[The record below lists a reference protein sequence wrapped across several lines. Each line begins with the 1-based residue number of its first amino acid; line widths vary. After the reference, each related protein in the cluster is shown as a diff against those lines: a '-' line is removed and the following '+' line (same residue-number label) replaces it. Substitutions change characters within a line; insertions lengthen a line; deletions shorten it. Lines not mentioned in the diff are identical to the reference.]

1 MTPYDDLPPSS
12 FWRPAVAER
21 EPLQIEG
28 LWTPKFRIARRDRI
42 VTAGSCFAQ
51 HIGRALAARGYGWM
65 DAEPAP
71 DRLPEALHGRFH
83 YGTFSFRT
91 GNIYTTNMLAQ
102 WLDWAFGETP
112 PPEDLWEK
120 DGHFFDPFRPA
131 VEPGGFVTREEAL
144 ASRAATLAAIR
155 RAVSQADV
163 FVFTLGLTESWQ
175 HSSSCVEYALCPG
188 TVAGKFRPRFHRFV
202 NQDYDAVLAR
212 MRDALGVLRAQ
223 NPGLRVLLTV
233 SPVPLTATASG
244 AHVLTATSYSKSVL
258 RAVAGALAEDD
269 PGIDYFPSYEIIT
282 GAPFR
287 SMFYAGNLR
296 SVLPEGVGFVMD
308 SFFADQQRVFGAAD
322 EVAPADRPETR
333 AERQA
338 REDTEPDDAAADVQC
353 EEELLGAFAK

>member
-1 MTPYDDLPPSS
+1 MTPYDDLPQSS
-12 FWRPAVAER
+12 FWRPAVAAR
-21 EPLQIEG
+21 APLQIEE
-28 LWTPKFRIARRDRI
+28 LWTPKFRIAPRDRI

-51 HIGRALAARGYGWM
+51 HIGRALAARGYRWL

-71 DRLPEALHGRFH
+71 ARLPEAARGQFH

-102 WLDWAFGETP
+102 WLGWAFGETP
-112 PPEDLWEK
+112 PPEELWEK

-131 VEPGGFVTREEAL
+131 VEPGGFVSRAEAL

-155 RAVSQADV
+155 RAVTEADV

-175 HSSSCVEYALCPG
+175 HSGSGVEYAICPG
-188 TVAGKFRPRFHRFV
+188 TLAGKFRPRFHRFV
-202 NQDYDAVLAR
+202 NQGYEAVLAR
-212 MRDALGVLRAQ
+212 MRDALALLRAQ
-223 NPGLRVLLTV
+223 NPALRVLLTV

-244 AHVLTATSYSKSVL
+244 AHVLSATSYSKSVL
-258 RAVAGALAEDD
+258 RAVAGRLAEED
-269 PGIDYFPSYEIIT
+269 PGVDYFPSYEIIT
-282 GAPFR
+282 GIPFR

-308 SFFADQQRVFGAAD
+308 SFFADQARVFGAPA
-322 EVAPADRPETR
+322 EAAPADQPETR

-338 REDTEPDDAAADVQC
+338 REDTEPDDAEADVQC

>member
-1 MTPYDDLPPSS
+1 MTPYDDLPQSS

-21 EPLQIEG
+21 DPLQIEG

-51 HIGRALAARGYGWM
+51 HIGRALAARGYHWL

-71 DRLPEALHGRFH
+71 SRLAEALRGQFH

-102 WLDWAFGETP
+102 WLDWAFGDTP
-112 PPEDLWEK
+112 PPEDLWDK
-120 DGHFFDPFRPA
+120 DGRVFDPFRPA

-144 ASRAATLAAIR
+144 ASRAATLSAIR
-155 RAVSQADV
+155 RAVTQADV

-175 HSSSCVEYALCPG
+175 HSRSGVEYAICPG
-188 TVAGKFRPRFHRFV
+188 TVAGKFRPRYHRFV
-202 NQDYDAVLAR
+202 NQGYDAVLSR
-212 MRDALGVLRAQ
+212 MRDALALLRTH
-223 NPGLRVLLTV
+223 NPRLRVLLTV

-244 AHVLTATSYSKSVL
+244 THVLNATSYSKSVL
-258 RAVAGALAEDD
+258 RAVAGTLAQED
-269 PGIDYFPSYEIIT
+269 PGVDYFPSYEIIT
-282 GAPFR
+282 GTPFR
-287 SMFYAGNLR
+287 GMFYAGNLR

-308 SFFADQQRVFGAAD
+308 SFFADQARVFGA
-322 EVAPADRPETR
+322 PATAEPTPTPETR
-333 AERQA
+333 AERQS
-338 REDTEPDDAAADVQC
+338 REETEQGDAEAALHC